1 MKQVF
6 LLLTFLAIGS
16 GLLAGQLN
24 ISVDPNRFLDE
35 KGNTIFEINYQIPYK
50 DLKFART
57 EQGFVARLKVDFV
70 LSKGEKTAYKDN
82 FVNKIIMKDAATAG
96 SSRFFSDKI
105 ILTLAGSGYLL
116 TVIFSDEEADKF
128 IDYNHELN
136 ILPKNTLLS
145 EIEFLFDVV
154 IDSTNLLEKF
164 HRDGKLFFLNSSH
177 IYTLPENDRLW
188 LYYVYY
194 LPPDSTGLIFET
206 IKIKRKEQ
214 AILESVAEIQISDS
228 AIPITKH
235 LDISQLDEGYYELV
249 ISSGLDSLL
258 QEKIAHEYF
267 SIKKKKI
274 FSQRLFIDL
283 EDEFML
289 LKYFLTSKQAST
301 WKTLTEQGKINFL
314 NRFWS
319 VNDPDPTTKKN
330 EFLLTVKER
339 VDYCNNKFFYF
350 KEGWKTDIG
359 RVYLRHGEPFEII
372 KGNTSISTKHA
383 IKEYQIWKYRIKSY
397 STYVFLDSQ
406 MHGNFRLIYSEG
418 DEQES
423 SLPEW
428 ETYLGS
434 DFDYSELE

>member
-1 MKQVF
+1 LKQIF

-24 ISVDPNRFLDE
+24 ITIDSNRFLDE

-57 EQGFVARLKVDFV
+57 EQGFVARLKVDFA
-70 LSKGEKTAYKDN
+70 LSKGEKTAYHDD

-96 SSRFFSDKI
+96 SSCFFSDKI

-116 TVIFSDEEADKF
+116 TVIFSDEEADKS

-154 IDSTNLLEKF
+154 DDSTKLHEKF

-194 LPPDSTGLIFET
+194 PPPDSTGLFFET

-214 AILESVAEIQISDS
+214 TILESVAEIQISYS

-235 LDISQLDEGYYELV
+235 LDISHLEEGYYELV
-249 ISSGLDSLL
+249 ISSGFDSLL
-258 QEKIAHEYF
+258 QKEIAHDYF
-267 SIKKKKI
+267 SIRKEKV

-289 LKYFLTSKQAST
+289 LKYFLTSKQTST

-319 VNDPDPTTKKN
+319 VNDPDPTTGKN
-330 EFLLTVKER
+330 EFLLAVKER
-339 VDYCNNKFFYF
+339 VDYCNNKFSYF
-350 KEGWKTDIG
+350 KEGWKTARG
-359 RVYLRHGEPFEII
+359 RIYIKHDEPDEII
-372 KGNTSISTKHA
+372 KLQTGITAKYA
-383 IKEYQIWKYRIKSY
+383 QKDYQIWKYRTDTEL
-397 STYVFLDSQ
+397 TYIFIDLHTS
-406 MHGNFRLIYSEG
+406 GNYRLIYVE
-418 DEQES
+418 DDDTES
-423 SLPEW
+423 SDPKW
-428 ETYLGS
+428 RIYLGE
-434 DFDYSELE
+434 DFDPGLLE